1 MPTRHVICPAAE
13 IPPGERR
20 IVEVG
25 ERSIGIFNV
34 DGRFYALRNVCPHQR
49 APLCKG
55 KVTGT
60 NLPGSKPGEF
70 NWAREGEIIRC
81 PWHNWEFDI
90 TTGQSVFNPHKMRV
104 KAYQV
109 AVEAGGPATSTDG
122 AAAGVAGA
130 TVDVPGT
137 PDPSVETYEVREE
150 QQMVVLYV

>member
-1 MPTRHVICPAAE
+1 MPTRHVVCPVAD

-20 IVEVG
+20 IVELG
-25 ERSIGIFNV
+25 GRSIGIFNV

-60 NLPGSKPGEF
+60 NLPGSKPGEY

-109 AVEAGGPATSTDG
+109 AVEADGPAD
-122 AAAGVAGA
+122 A
-130 TVDVPGT
+130 TATAPSVDVPGT

-150 QQMVVLYV
+150 QRMVVLYV